1 MSVIGIDF
9 GTSFCTAAWVNPRT
23 GNPEPIM
30 FPNAVDVYKIP
41 SVVMFPQGSNP
52 VVGTRAYVQI
62 TDATA
67 TADGIN
73 AVQSRTITSVK
84 RKMSRN
90 GSFLNHPHMEIISLI
105 LRHVVEQAMESVVFP
120 ETPDRLVLTHPVKFD
135 EWKKQVLRQAAVGA
149 GFVDDKIQ
157 LLEEPIAAALEYIKS
172 NPQANTRGILVYDF
186 GGGTFDVAY
195 VQIDHHGKPQLPI
208 ETQCD
213 PNCGGDDIDLLIYDN
228 WERLA
233 RQQFGRQLSINPQE
247 ADLPFLIQCRRDKEM
262 LSSVANHQF
271 RHLLPVIEGRGLDR
285 CEWRAT
291 EVEYNQI
298 IAPIVERTIAPTQ
311 RVLEEIHRR
320 ELPLDVVLLIGGSSR
335 IPLVKLRLEEL
346 LQGKAQIRT
355 TGKVDT
361 AVSVGAVY
369 YATDGFSSGTTRTSE
384 TDGYCIL
391 CGNTM
396 AASDDFCLICG
407 QKKYLA
413 L

>member
-41 SVVMFPQGSNP
+41 SVVLFPQGSTP
-52 VVGTRAYVQI
+52 EVGTRAYIQI
-62 TDATA
+62 TDAST
-67 TADGIN
+67 TTDGIN

-90 GSFLNHPHMEIISLI
+90 GVFLNHPHTEIISLI
-105 LRHVVEQAMESVVFP
+105 LRHVVEQAKESVVFQ
-120 ETPDRLVLTHPVKFD
+120 ESPDRLVLTHPVKFD
-135 EWKKQVLRQAAVGA
+135 EWKKQMLRQAAVEA

-172 NPQANTRGILVYDF
+172 NPQANTRGVLIYDF

-213 PNCGGDDIDLLIYDN
+213 PNCGGDDIDLLVYDN

-233 RQQFGRQLSINPQE
+233 RQQFGRLLSINSQE

-262 LSSVANHQF
+262 LSSTSSHTF
-271 RHLLPVIEGRGLDR
+271 RHLLPVMEGRGLDR

-291 EVEYNQI
+291 QTEYNQI
-298 IAPIVERTIAPTQ
+298 IAPIVERTVVPT
-311 RVLEEIHRR
+311 RHVLEEIHQR

-335 IPLVKLRLEEL
+335 IPLVKQRLEEL
-346 LQGKAQIRT
+346 LQGKVHIRT

-369 YATDGFSSGTTRTSE
+369 YATDGFSSGSTRTAI
-384 TDGYCIL
+384 TDSYCIF
-391 CGNTM
+391 CGNRM
-396 AASDDFCLICG
+396 ANTDNYCMICG
-407 QKKYLA
+407 QKKYLS